1 MGPAGLAGPTTLLQV
16 GAQRGNQLPW
26 EGRAQRADVVLMAL
40 IAFSGAYG
48 LLLLPAVP
56 SLVGTHPVLLEL
68 FRGSMTSM
76 ITMGALARVGDAS
89 LLVAVLAAIPGSMM
103 FDWLYWWAGR
113 RWGRAAL
120 GMFVGNHPKA
130 ARRMAWAERVSRRWG
145 WFAVATAYVSPIPSV
160 LVYAA
165 VGWTGMRL
173 TVFLLWDLVGAL
185 IWIGLM
191 VGLGYAIGQDAVDVA
206 HAISHYALLLT
217 IALVVAIIARQV
229 WVARRA
235 A

>member
-1 MGPAGLAGPTTLLQV
+1 M

-26 EGRAQRADVVLMAL
+26 EGRPERADVVLMAL

-76 ITMGALARVGDAS
+76 VTMGALARIGEAS

-120 GMFVGNHPKA
+120 GFFVGTHPKA

-145 WFAVATAYVSPIPSV
+145 WLAVATAYLLPIPSV

-173 TVFLLWDLVGAL
+173 AVFLLWDLVGAL
-185 IWIGLM
+185 LWIMLV
-191 VGLGYAIGQDAVDVA
+191 VGLGYAIGQRAVDVA
-206 HAISHYALLLT
+206 HAVSHYALALT
-217 IALVVAIIARQV
+217 VLLVVAIVARQV

-235 A
+235 G

>member
-1 MGPAGLAGPTTLLQV
+1 M

-26 EGRAQRADVVLMAL
+26 EGRRPERADVVLMSL

-76 ITMGALARVGDAS
+76 VTMGALARVGEAS
-89 LLVAVLAAIPGSMM
+89 LLVAIVAAIPGSMM

-120 GMFVGNHPKA
+120 GFFVGTHPKA

-145 WFAVATAYVSPIPSV
+145 WLAVATAYVLPIPSV

-173 TVFLLWDLVGAL
+173 SVFLIWDLVGAL
-185 IWIGLM
+185 LWICLV
-191 VGLGYAIGQDAVDVA
+191 VGLGYAIGQGAVDVA
-206 HAISHYALLLT
+206 RAISHYALAFTLLL
-217 IALVVAIIARQV
+217 IVAIVARQV
-229 WVARRA
+229 WVARRRA
-235 A
+235 G

>member
-1 MGPAGLAGPTTLLQV
+1 V
-16 GAQRGNQLPW
+16 GAPRGNQLPW

-56 SLVGTHPVLLEL
+56 ALVGTHPVLLEL
-68 FRGSMTSM
+68 FRGSTTSM
-76 ITMGALARVGDAS
+76 VTMGALARVGEAS
-89 LLVAVLAAIPGSMM
+89 LAVAVLAAIPGSMM
-103 FDWLYWWAGR
+103 FDWLYWWAGK

-120 GMFVGNHPKA
+120 SMFVGTHPKA
-130 ARRMAWAERVSRRWG
+130 ARRMAWAERVARRWG
-145 WFAVATAYVSPIPSV
+145 WLAVATAYVSPIPSV

-173 TVFLLWDLVGAL
+173 ATFLLWDLVGAL
-185 IWIGLM
+185 IWIVLV
-191 VGLGYAIGQDAVDVA
+191 VGLGYAIGQRAVDVA
-206 HAISHYALLLT
+206 HAVSHYALLLT
-217 IALVVAIIARQV
+217 VLLVVAIVVRQV

>member
-1 MGPAGLAGPTTLLQV
+1 MSAPPAS
-16 GAQRGNQLPW
+16 NLPW
-26 EGRAQRADVVLMAL
+26 DGRAQRADVICMAG
-40 IAFSGAYG
+40 IVFSGAYG

-56 SLVGTHPVLLEL
+56 SLVGTHPLLLEL

-76 ITMGALARVGDAS
+76 VTMGALARIGQAS
-89 LLVAVLAAIPGSMM
+89 LLVAVLAGIPGSMM

-113 RWGRAAL
+113 RWGRRGL
-120 GMFVGNHPKA
+120 QMFVGTHPKA

-145 WFAVATAYVSPIPSV
+145 WLAVATAYLLPIPSV

-173 TVFLLWDLVGAL
+173 RTFLLWDLVGEL
-185 IWIGLM
+185 LWVLLV
-191 VGLGYAIGQDAVDVA
+191 VGLGYAIGQRAVDVA
-206 HAISHYALLLT
+206 HAVSHYALALTLL
-217 IALVVAIIARQV
+217 LVVAIVARQV

-235 A
+235 PAAPGA

>member
-1 MGPAGLAGPTTLLQV
+1 V

-26 EGRAQRADVVLMAL
+26 EGRAERADVVLMAL
-40 IAFSGAYG
+40 IAFSAAYG

-76 ITMGALARVGDAS
+76 VTMGALARVGDAS
-89 LLVAVLAAIPGSMM
+89 LFVAVVAAIPGSMM

-113 RWGRAAL
+113 RWGRPAL
-120 GMFVGNHPKA
+120 AFFVGNHPKA
-130 ARRMAWAERVSRRWG
+130 ERRMAWAERVSRRWG
-145 WFAVATAYVSPIPSV
+145 WLAVATAYISPIPSV

-165 VGWTGMRL
+165 VGWTGMSIW
-173 TVFLLWDLVGAL
+173 VFLFWDLIGAL
-185 IWIGLM
+185 LWIGLM
-191 VGLGYAIGQDAVDVA
+191 VGLGYAIGQSAVDVA
-206 HAISHYALLLT
+206 HAISHYALVAT
-217 IALVVAIIARQV
+217 IVLVVAIVARQL

-235 A
+235 GVGESP